1 MRYVFTLTL
10 LSFFLLKTSFALTYF
25 WNIKINEGYILI
37 LKIPGWACQTP
48 TKRVLIFLSS
58 DGKVYRKTL
67 IGSSKKCFLK
77 KEFKKK
83 TLMKVIVFYPDS
95 LQIRELGVIKP

>member
-1 MRYVFTLTL
+1 MRYVLFICLF
-10 LSFFLLKTSFALTYF
+10 SFFLLKTSFGLTYF
-25 WNIKINEGYILI
+25 WNIKINEGYILN
-37 LKIPGWACQTP
+37 LKIPLWACQTP

-67 IGSSKKCFLK
+67 RGALKKCFLK

-83 TLMKVIVFYPDS
+83 NLMKVIVFYPDS
-95 LQIRELGVIKP
+95 LKIRELGVIKP